1 MGITDKFGN
10 FQIKKSDRI
19 SKEDQAWLTH
29 REELYKRAIA
39 VYKSVYD
46 IYKTENE
53 SYSEEDRKNYK
64 YSSFLVGNFG
74 VPKSLSD
81 VQNSYISGIF
91 SYFSNK
97 YNVQLENNFD
107 RYDLDRE
114 YYRYTDSEPIKE
126 LVIDFIDYHAVLD
139 KIFDQLGGMSFEEKA
154 IKELVVDFIDYH
166 TVLDKI
172 FDQLGGMSFEEKAIK
187 EVKDKLKE
195 KCYNGYHDTW
205 EIKVKGNK
213 FTYTGGYCSKETYF
227 DYYNFG
233 STEWLRAFID
243 ALAFNTY
250 GEKTQ
255 VYSLNHLYG
264 SYSIRLE
271 EDDFQNGFSAPEV
284 GVKHIKFFKNG
295 RVDVT
300 FVDAEFCRKFVR
312 EWCGYTL
319 I

>member
-1 MGITDKFGN
+1 MGIADKFVN

-19 SKEDQAWLTH
+19 SQEDQAWLTH

-46 IYKTENE
+46 IYKAE
-53 SYSEEDRKNYK
+53 
-64 YSSFLVGNFG
+64 
-74 VPKSLSD
+74 
-81 VQNSYISGIF
+81 
-91 SYFSNK
+91 
-97 YNVQLENNFD
+97 
-107 RYDLDRE
+107 YDLDRE
-114 YYRYTDSEPIKE
+114 YYRYNDSDP
-126 LVIDFIDYHAVLD
+126 
-139 KIFDQLGGMSFEEKA
+139 

-166 TVLDKI
+166 AVLDKI

-195 KCYNGYHDTW
+195 KCYNGYRDTW

-213 FTYTGGYCSKETYF
+213 FTYTGGYCSKDKYF

-255 VYSLNHLYG
+255 VYSLNHLYS

-284 GVKHIKFFKNG
+284 GVKHVKLFKNG
-295 RVDVT
+295 RIDVT
-300 FVDAEFCRKFVR
+300 FTDAEFCRKFAR

>member
-1 MGITDKFGN
+1 MCSLKIILIDMIWIENITDTMIQILSKNLLLTLLTIIQCLTKF
-10 FQIKKSDRI
+10 
-19 SKEDQAWLTH
+19 
-29 REELYKRAIA
+29 
-39 VYKSVYD
+39 
-46 IYKTENE
+46 
-53 SYSEEDRKNYK
+53 
-64 YSSFLVGNFG
+64 
-74 VPKSLSD
+74 
-81 VQNSYISGIF
+81 
-91 SYFSNK
+91 
-97 YNVQLENNFD
+97 
-107 RYDLDRE
+107 
-114 YYRYTDSEPIKE
+114 
-126 LVIDFIDYHAVLD
+126 
-139 KIFDQLGGMSFEEKA
+139 
-154 IKELVVDFIDYH
+154 
-166 TVLDKI
+166 

-195 KCYNGYHDTW
+195 KMLQRLSRYMGNQS
-205 EIKVKGNK
+205 KGNK

-300 FVDAEFCRKFVR
+300 FVDAEF
-312 EWCGYTL
+312 L
-319 I
+319 P

>member
-1 MGITDKFGN
+1 M
-10 FQIKKSDRI
+10 
-19 SKEDQAWLTH
+19 TH

-46 IYKTENE
+46 IYKAENE

-114 YYRYTDSEPIKE
+114 YYRYNDSDP
-126 LVIDFIDYHAVLD
+126 
-139 KIFDQLGGMSFEEKA
+139 

-166 TVLDKI
+166 TVLDII

-295 RVDVT
+295 RVDIT

>member
-126 LVIDFIDYHAVLD
+126 LVVDFIDYHA
-139 KIFDQLGGMSFEEKA
+139 
-154 IKELVVDFIDYH
+154 
-166 TVLDKI
+166 VLDKI

-205 EIKVKGNK
+205 KIKVKGNK
-213 FTYTGGYCSKETYF
+213 FTYTGSYF
-227 DYYNFG
+227 GN
-233 STEWLRAFID
+233 TEWLRAFID

-255 VYSLNHLYG
+255 VYSLNPLY
-264 SYSIRLE
+264 SFHSIRLK

-284 GVKHIKFFKNG
+284 GVKHIKLFKNG
-295 RVDVT
+295 RIDVT
-300 FVDAEFCRKFVR
+300 FTDAEFCRKFAR

>member
-19 SKEDQAWLTH
+19 SQEDQAWLTR

-46 IYKTENE
+46 IYKAENE

-114 YYRYTDSEPIKE
+114 YYRYNDSDPIKE
-126 LVIDFIDYHAVLD
+126 LVVDFIDYHAVLD
-139 KIFDQLGGMSFEEKA
+139 KIFDQLGG
-154 IKELVVDFIDYH
+154 L
-166 TVLDKI
+166 
-172 FDQLGGMSFEEKAIK
+172 SFEEKAIK

-195 KCYNGYHDTW
+195 KCYNGYRDTW

-213 FTYTGGYCSKETYF
+213 FTYTGGYCSKDKYF

-255 VYSLNHLYG
+255 VYSLNHLYS

-284 GVKHIKFFKNG
+284 GVKHVKLFKNG
-295 RVDVT
+295 RIDVT
-300 FVDAEFCRKFVR
+300 FTDAEFCRKFAR

>member
-1 MGITDKFGN
+1 M
-10 FQIKKSDRI
+10 
-19 SKEDQAWLTH
+19 
-29 REELYKRAIA
+29 
-39 VYKSVYD
+39 
-46 IYKTENE
+46 
-53 SYSEEDRKNYK
+53 
-64 YSSFLVGNFG
+64 
-74 VPKSLSD
+74 
-81 VQNSYISGIF
+81 
-91 SYFSNK
+91 
-97 YNVQLENNFD
+97 QLENNFD

-114 YYRYTDSEPIKE
+114 YYRYNDSDP
-126 LVIDFIDYHAVLD
+126 
-139 KIFDQLGGMSFEEKA
+139 

-166 TVLDKI
+166 TVLDNI
-172 FDQLGGMSFEEKAIK
+172 FDQLGVMSFEEKAIK

-195 KCYNGYHDTW
+195 KCYNGYRDTW

-213 FTYTGGYCSKETYF
+213 FTYTGGYCSKDKYF

-233 STEWLRAFID
+233 STEWLRDFID

-255 VYSLNHLYG
+255 VYSLNHLYS

-284 GVKHIKFFKNG
+284 GVKHVKLFKNG
-295 RVDVT
+295 RIDVT
-300 FVDAEFCRKFVR
+300 FTDAEFCRKFAR

>member
-1 MGITDKFGN
+1 MNHIQKMTAKITS
-10 FQIKKSDRI
+10 I
-19 SKEDQAWLTH
+19 L
-29 REELYKRAIA
+29 L
-39 VYKSVYD
+39 
-46 IYKTENE
+46 
-53 SYSEEDRKNYK
+53 
-64 YSSFLVGNFG
+64 FLVGNFG

-114 YYRYTDSEPIKE
+114 YYRYNDSDP
-126 LVIDFIDYHAVLD
+126 
-139 KIFDQLGGMSFEEKA
+139 

-166 TVLDKI
+166 AVLDKI

-195 KCYNGYHDTW
+195 KCYNGYRDTW

-213 FTYTGGYCSKETYF
+213 FTYTGGYCSKDKYF

-255 VYSLNHLYG
+255 VYSLNHLYS

-284 GVKHIKFFKNG
+284 GVKHVKLFKNG
-295 RVDVT
+295 RIDVT
-300 FVDAEFCRKFVR
+300 FTDAEFCRKFAR

>member
-1 MGITDKFGN
+1 MGIADKFGN

-19 SKEDQAWLTH
+19 SQEDQAWLTH

-46 IYKTENE
+46 IYKAENE

-114 YYRYTDSEPIKE
+114 YYRYNDSDP
-126 LVIDFIDYHAVLD
+126 
-139 KIFDQLGGMSFEEKA
+139 

-166 TVLDKI
+166 
-172 FDQLGGMSFEEKAIK
+172 
-187 EVKDKLKE
+187 
-195 KCYNGYHDTW
+195 YRDTW

-213 FTYTGGYCSKETYF
+213 FTYTGGYCSKDKYF

-255 VYSLNHLYG
+255 VYSLNHLYS

-271 EDDFQNGFSAPEV
+271 EADFQNGFSAPEV
-284 GVKHIKFFKNG
+284 GVKHVKLFKNG
-295 RVDVT
+295 RIDVT
-300 FVDAEFCRKFVR
+300 FTDAEFCRKFAR

>member
-1 MGITDKFGN
+1 MGIADKFGN

-19 SKEDQAWLTH
+19 SQEDQAWLTH

-46 IYKTENE
+46 IYKAENE

-114 YYRYTDSEPIKE
+114 YYRYNDS
-126 LVIDFIDYHAVLD
+126 D
-139 KIFDQLGGMSFEEKA
+139 S

-166 TVLDKI
+166 AVLDKI

-195 KCYNGYHDTW
+195 KCYNGYRDTW

-213 FTYTGGYCSKETYF
+213 FTYTGGYCSKDKYF

-255 VYSLNHLYG
+255 VYSLNHLYS

-284 GVKHIKFFKNG
+284 GVKHVKLFKNG
-295 RVDVT
+295 RIDVT
-300 FVDAEFCRKFVR
+300 FTDAEFCRKFAR